1 MDKQYQAIMKRVWRH
16 SGITGYVWT
25 PHIHHIGRPTE
36 KFIDGGHHRVVS
48 FTPKIT
54 SGDDWYWTPAV
65 ATEPTRRRHGFGP
78 QRVVWV
84 DCDDNFNDDLLM
96 QLKPSY
102 VWETSPGHKQ
112 AIWLLKDQISSGEFH
127 RDRLMGVLAHAIGA
141 DRSGVDVGQLLRIPG
156 SIHHKKKAFRGK
168 ILVSHGKPVSSGSL
182 IARISHYLGLS
193 RDMSMVMGRNNP
205 TGDRSKILWKLAR
218 SFAELGVEQELAF
231 KLLNSCKWNKWRESP
246 DRLRDDVAKA
256 YRSSGRQTTPATAA
270 QPLSGPGSPREPRRV
285 ANKAAFSYTE
295 DGWPARYGMAYP
307 PEMSWRDIRFPPD
320 VVRAI
325 NSEVLDWDQMGEISQ
340 TPMRW
345 VVPGLIPEGG
355 CGMLVAPPKVGK
367 TRLSLELA
375 LGISTGTNA
384 LGIEIPRSLP
394 VGLFALEDGKPLLM
408 SRLDHMLSKDDHR
421 QRYNWRGYITPDLV
435 WHPPK
440 KTKLKISFSPMNL
453 SVQLDKT
460 RLRKIIQENRLKLA
474 IIDTLSMAIGGAD
487 VNNSADM
494 YSVLSDVKEV
504 ATETKCA
511 IIFVHHTRKS
521 VTGKI
526 ESMQDR
532 ILGSTALHAWCDFI
546 ISLQSPTKDR
556 PTLRMD
562 VQSKTG
568 SGTFYLDDDM
578 KICPSYDEE
587 SEQAHTSVSLKGL
600 RSSGWKDSD

>member
-1 MDKQYQAIMKRVWRH
+1 
-16 SGITGYVWT
+16 
-25 PHIHHIGRPTE
+25 
-36 KFIDGGHHRVVS
+36 
-48 FTPKIT
+48 
-54 SGDDWYWTPAV
+54 
-65 ATEPTRRRHGFGP
+65 
-78 QRVVWV
+78 
-84 DCDDNFNDDLLM
+84 
-96 QLKPSY
+96 
-102 VWETSPGHKQ
+102 
-112 AIWLLKDQISSGEFH
+112 
-127 RDRLMGVLAHAIGA
+127 
-141 DRSGVDVGQLLRIPG
+141 
-156 SIHHKKKAFRGK
+156 
-168 ILVSHGKPVSSGSL
+168 
-182 IARISHYLGLS
+182 
-193 RDMSMVMGRNNP
+193 
-205 TGDRSKILWKLAR
+205 
-218 SFAELGVEQELAF
+218 
-231 KLLNSCKWNKWRESP
+231 
-246 DRLRDDVAKA
+246 
-256 YRSSGRQTTPATAA
+256 
-270 QPLSGPGSPREPRRV
+270 
-285 ANKAAFSYTE
+285 
-295 DGWPARYGMAYP
+295 MAYP

-325 NSEVLDWDQMGEISQ
+325 NSEVLDWGQMGEISQ

-421 QRYNWRGYITPDLV
+421 QRYNWRGYITPELV

-546 ISLQSPTKDR
+546 ISLQPPTKDR

-587 SEQAHTSVSLKGL
+587 SEQAPYLCEPEGVTIFRLEGQ
-600 RSSGWKDSD
+600 

>member
-1 MDKQYQAIMKRVWRH
+1 M
-16 SGITGYVWT
+16 
-25 PHIHHIGRPTE
+25 
-36 KFIDGGHHRVVS
+36 
-48 FTPKIT
+48 
-54 SGDDWYWTPAV
+54 
-65 ATEPTRRRHGFGP
+65 
-78 QRVVWV
+78 
-84 DCDDNFNDDLLM
+84 
-96 QLKPSY
+96 
-102 VWETSPGHKQ
+102 
-112 AIWLLKDQISSGEFH
+112 
-127 RDRLMGVLAHAIGA
+127 
-141 DRSGVDVGQLLRIPG
+141 
-156 SIHHKKKAFRGK
+156 
-168 ILVSHGKPVSSGSL
+168 
-182 IARISHYLGLS
+182 
-193 RDMSMVMGRNNP
+193 
-205 TGDRSKILWKLAR
+205 
-218 SFAELGVEQELAF
+218 
-231 KLLNSCKWNKWRESP
+231 
-246 DRLRDDVAKA
+246 
-256 YRSSGRQTTPATAA
+256 
-270 QPLSGPGSPREPRRV
+270 
-285 ANKAAFSYTE
+285 
-295 DGWPARYGMAYP
+295 
-307 PEMSWRDIRFPPD
+307 
-320 VVRAI
+320 
-325 NSEVLDWDQMGEISQ
+325 
-340 TPMRW
+340 
-345 VVPGLIPEGG
+345 
-355 CGMLVAPPKVGK
+355 GK

-384 LGIEIPRSLP
+384 LGIEIPGSLP

-460 RLRKIIQENRLKLA
+460 RLRKIIQENHLKLA

-587 SEQAHTSVSLKGL
+587 SGQAHTSVSLKGL
-600 RSSGWKDSD
+600 RSSGWRDSN

>member
-1 MDKQYQAIMKRVWRH
+1 MDKQYQKIMKRVWRH
-16 SGITGYVWT
+16 SGVTGYVWA

-36 KFIDGGHHRVVS
+36 RFVDGGHHRVVS

-54 SGDDWYWTPAV
+54 GSDDWYWTPAV

-127 RDRLMGVLAHAIGA
+127 RDRLMGALAHAIGA
-141 DRSGVDVGQLLRIPG
+141 DRSGVDVGQLLRVPG
-156 SIHHKKKAFRGK
+156 SVHHKRKAFRGK

-182 IARISHYLGLS
+182 IARIAHYLGLS
-193 RDMSMVMGRNNP
+193 RDMSMVMGSNNP

-231 KLLNSCKWNKWRESP
+231 KLLNSCKWNKWRDAP

-256 YRSSGRQTTPATAA
+256 YRSTGRATTPATAQQSLPRPQ
-270 QPLSGPGSPREPRRV
+270 QPRKPRRV
-285 ANKAAFSYTE
+285 PNKARFSYTE
-295 DGWPARYGMAYP
+295 DGWPTVYGVAYP
-307 PEMSWRDIRFPPD
+307 PEMSWRDVHFPPD
-320 VVRAI
+320 VMRAI

-340 TPMRW
+340 TPMQW
-345 VVPGLIPEGG
+345 VVPGIIPEGA
-355 CGMLVAPPKVGK
+355 CGMLVAPPKIGK

-375 LGISTGTNA
+375 LGVSTGTDA
-384 LGIEIPRSLP
+384 LGIEIPRALP

-408 SRLDHMLSKDDHR
+408 SRLDKLLSQGDER
-421 QRYNWRGYITPDLV
+421 SQYNWRGYITPDLV

-440 KTKLKISFSPMNL
+440 KTKLKLSFSSMNL
-453 SVQLDKT
+453 SIQVDKN
-460 RLRKIIQENRLKLA
+460 RLRRIIQENHLKLA

-487 VNNSADM
+487 VNNSSDM

-504 ATETKCA
+504 AAETKCA

-521 VTGKI
+521 MAGKP

-532 ILGSTALHAWCDFI
+532 ILGSTALHAWCDFV
-546 ISLQSPTKDR
+546 ISLRPPAKDEV
-556 PTLRMD
+556 TLQMD

-568 SGTFYLDDDM
+568 SGTFRLDDDM

-587 SEQAHTSVSLKGL
+587 SGQAHTSVSLKGL
-600 RSSGWKDSD
+600 RSSGWRDSN